1 MQLLSILP
9 WQDALALAWFIAV
22 WVGYAWY
29 SRNASLRGATL
40 LAVTNAWRRKW
51 MLQATNR
58 DPRIVDGN
66 IIQSLSSSPSFF
78 ASSTL
83 IVIGGVL
90 ALFGAADQAAAMV
103 REMPFAVTTTR
114 AVFEIKLVVLASIF
128 TFAFFRFTWAIRQY
142 TFVALLLGAMPP
154 LGEFAASRVDRE
166 AYADRTAALVGSAA
180 ESFND
185 GVRAY
190 YFAFAVLAWFFSPAA
205 FAVGAALVVAV
216 LYGRE
221 FHSNV
226 LRLLRD

>member
-1 MQLLSILP
+1 MQLLSLLP

-51 MLQATNR
+51 MLQVTQR

-90 ALFGAADQAAAMV
+90 ALFGATDKAADV
-103 REMPFAVTTTR
+103 
-114 AVFEIKLVVLASIF
+114 I
-128 TFAFFRFTWAIRQY
+128 
-142 TFVALLLGAMPP
+142 
-154 LGEFAASRVDRE
+154 RE
-166 AYADRTAALVGSAA
+166 AGITWP
-180 ESFND
+180 E
-185 GVRAY
+185 
-190 YFAFAVLAWFFSPAA
+190 
-205 FAVGAALVVAV
+205 
-216 LYGRE
+216 
-221 FHSNV
+221 V
-226 LRLLRD
+226 LRMDLTDYDMRALRKIKAERGNPFLDGRTKAARRALNKDSTDA